1 MSLEYYLFC
10 RHRYEQIISNLE
22 DILEAYELIINCTM
36 DEENLEINHYEI
48 FEPEDNNTF
57 FTNKLNHMK
66 KLKKLCDNKINNLC
80 NHDFENDLIDISPDK
95 SDYITY
101 CKICGFT
108 K

>member
-1 MSLEYYLFC
+1 
-10 RHRYEQIISNLE
+10 
-22 DILEAYELIINCTM
+22 M
-36 DEENLEINHYEI
+36 DEENLEMNHYEI
-48 FEPEDNNTF
+48 FESEDNNTF